1 MRNLKRA
8 LSLGL
13 TAAMISGL
21 MVMGSSAASYADVTS
36 ENNVEAIEVLE
47 SVGIM
52 IGDESGNFNPDQN
65 VTRNEMAVVMANLM
79 EYNVATY
86 KDTSPFTDVPSW
98 AEPYVAACWTNGITA
113 GYSDTIYGGSDTVTT
128 AQAALMLMKALG
140 YFQYS
145 SDFGGDWQLATVRQG
160 NAIDLFVGVDSGV
173 TQAMT
178 RNDVAQLVLNTL
190 ESGTVEASTDGSW
203 TIGNVTINN
212 NVKYNYITSNADYAQ
227 AINTVTS
234 TDANTDAGQSIIEL
248 GEQLYMG
255 DLELKNN
262 DTDMFGR
269 PARTWEYDSQKIG
282 TYAKTELLREEY
294 TTKVTGKNL
303 YDLLGSNVINNYTFY
318 ISVDGE
324 TERDILG
331 DAYFTEAQMIRSND
345 DALGETGN
353 GVLTQVYVNNI
364 DKQVHIAVINTY
376 LAIAAE
382 DYDEK
387 NDELDLDVYKI
398 DDLVATDH
406 YVKTST
412 EATGPSDFT
421 VSGEDFDIENV
432 AEDDRYLVTVADGEI
447 QTMEAPEILAGSTV
461 SSFRIDKYVVSEGTQ
476 YDFASTAE
484 YDVET
489 LENWTGWADTSN
501 LKDLTYDIILDQYGY
516 AIGVK
521 LVEDPDQYVFLTGLD
536 QKYSYLGSRNADAN
550 VIFTDGTM
558 DTITVNLRD
567 SRGLKTNDDPA
578 TSYNDI
584 GMPDGKGTLLN
595 GVAKNGYGQI
605 NTWCTYTVDNNGVYT
620 LRRVAENTVNDPK
633 AMQAAEDVGTSTVE
647 INKGNVALNGV
658 GNGSGLFGRVYGND
672 ETVYLNVD
680 NVTDLLKIEDDDTN
694 KMLIIDDVDSVT
706 VGAQNASIKVTDVA
720 NSDGYAAPKNEIYT
734 LHDDDGYII
743 AVVTIGEDQGSTTNY
758 AYITGGV
765 NRESYGVDGD
775 QWSWTV
781 PAIVNGKAVELRE
794 VGDSLTELYNLTVGG
809 WYEVRYDADGNV
821 RRVSSQITFPTTY
834 TSGDEF
840 IGDVD
845 NIQTAINDKS
855 EDTLLYWQD
864 FCNLDGTANNLTNL
878 SFKGNTLFI
887 DTLGSASRGFSV
899 SPDVNVALALAD
911 KDHDP
916 FDDVDDSYTGTSG
929 LEKALRNLDTTAV
942 DVDNDGM
949 LDYTLNGHLSFVMED
964 GVITS
969 IVLNDYTGPRNNT
982 VSAATPNVKVVTT
995 SPVSATVGQSVTLTV
1010 AVDPSLDNRD
1020 YGTLSYQWYKENGT
1034 TDIAVGTN
1042 SASYTYTPAAAG
1054 SETYY
1059 CVVTNYDNG
1068 RDITGAVRTSAT
1080 SSNIVVNVGA
1090 QSMNVVVWLSTDG
1103 TTKIPGVAPIM
1114 VPVTAMPGNAYTAML
1129 DVSAITLPD
1138 GYMLNDVDHYLTFKA
1153 NTTVEELVE
1162 VYETVDVKLPDEVS
1176 ATWSYNGATG
1186 TVTDGVAPKGATVT
1200 LALDAGIGSY
1210 DASGTSFNPNRT
1222 ASSDIE
1228 VLASEFGYFQVN
1240 VTGDYINNTTVYLKP
1255 GEARNVTFSGSGNWA
1270 GNADVAEPTGWT
1282 FVKDTTNSTSG
1293 SLVGSLTGDN
1303 TVLTGSSPIS
1313 VTLDWDGNS

>member
-1 MRNLKRA
+1 M
-8 LSLGL
+8 
-13 TAAMISGL
+13 
-21 MVMGSSAASYADVTS
+21 
-36 ENNVEAIEVLE
+36 
-47 SVGIM
+47 
-52 IGDESGNFNPDQN
+52 
-65 VTRNEMAVVMANLM
+65 
-79 EYNVATY
+79 
-86 KDTSPFTDVPSW
+86 
-98 AEPYVAACWTNGITA
+98 
-113 GYSDTIYGGSDTVTT
+113 
-128 AQAALMLMKALG
+128 
-140 YFQYS
+140 
-145 SDFGGDWQLATVRQG
+145 
-160 NAIDLFVGVDSGV
+160 
-173 TQAMT
+173 
-178 RNDVAQLVLNTL
+178 
-190 ESGTVEASTDGSW
+190 
-203 TIGNVTINN
+203 
-212 NVKYNYITSNADYAQ
+212 
-227 AINTVTS
+227 
-234 TDANTDAGQSIIEL
+234 
-248 GEQLYMG
+248 
-255 DLELKNN
+255 
-262 DTDMFGR
+262 
-269 PARTWEYDSQKIG
+269 
-282 TYAKTELLREEY
+282 
-294 TTKVTGKNL
+294 
-303 YDLLGSNVINNYTFY
+303 
-318 ISVDGE
+318 
-324 TERDILG
+324 
-331 DAYFTEAQMIRSND
+331 
-345 DALGETGN
+345 
-353 GVLTQVYVNNI
+353 
-364 DKQVHIAVINTY
+364 
-376 LAIAAE
+376 
-382 DYDEK
+382 
-387 NDELDLDVYKI
+387 
-398 DDLVATDH
+398 
-406 YVKTST
+406 
-412 EATGPSDFT
+412 
-421 VSGEDFDIENV
+421 
-432 AEDDRYLVTVADGEI
+432 
-447 QTMEAPEILAGSTV
+447 
-461 SSFRIDKYVVSEGTQ
+461 
-476 YDFASTAE
+476 
-484 YDVET
+484 
-489 LENWTGWADTSN
+489 
-501 LKDLTYDIILDQYGY
+501 
-516 AIGVK
+516 
-521 LVEDPDQYVFLTGLD
+521 
-536 QKYSYLGSRNADAN
+536 
-550 VIFTDGTM
+550 
-558 DTITVNLRD
+558 
-567 SRGLKTNDDPA
+567 
-578 TSYNDI
+578 
-584 GMPDGKGTLLN
+584 
-595 GVAKNGYGQI
+595 
-605 NTWCTYTVDNNGVYT
+605 
-620 LRRVAENTVNDPK
+620 
-633 AMQAAEDVGTSTVE
+633 
-647 INKGNVALNGV
+647 
-658 GNGSGLFGRVYGND
+658 
-672 ETVYLNVD
+672 
-680 NVTDLLKIEDDDTN
+680 
-694 KMLIIDDVDSVT
+694 
-706 VGAQNASIKVTDVA
+706 
-720 NSDGYAAPKNEIYT
+720 
-734 LHDDDGYII
+734 
-743 AVVTIGEDQGSTTNY
+743 
-758 AYITGGV
+758 

-899 SPDVNVALALAD
+899 SPNVNVALALAD

-969 IVLNDYTGPRNNT
+969 IVLNDYTGPRDNT

-1138 GYMLNDVDHYLTFKA
+1138 GYMLNDVDHYLTFNA

-1200 LALDAGIGSY
+1200 LTLDAGIGSY
-1210 DASGTSFNPNRT
+1210 DADGTSFNTSRP

-1270 GNADVAEPTGWT
+1270 GNADVVEPAGWT